1 MKLLEQIVEC
11 EDKLKKELLA
21 AKTLGEKIYIYGAS
35 AGGRNA
41 AALLKKYGVEY
52 NGFVVDD
59 EYYGGSDDKVYSL
72 SQVLTEAKEKI
83 ALLNAHAKLDNNK
96 IDADKIHL
104 LDYDCFVGSEETCTD
119 DLTYDW
125 CKKNERE
132 LQWVYD
138 VLEDEVSRKT
148 LVAYINQKICKEYGY
163 LSDVLAEGEQYFPD
177 QIISLHDEEVFV
189 V

>member
-1 MKLLEQIVEC
+1 MTALLE
-11 EDKLKKELLA
+11 
-21 AKTLGEKIYIYGAS
+21 
-35 AGGRNA
+35 
-41 AALLKKYGVEY
+41 
-52 NGFVVDD
+52 
-59 EYYGGSDDKVYSL
+59 
-72 SQVLTEAKEKI
+72 
-83 ALLNAHAKLDNNK
+83 
-96 IDADKIHL
+96 
-104 LDYDCFVGSEETCTD
+104 SEETCTD

-177 QIISLHDEEVFV
+177 QIIRLHDEEVDRKSV